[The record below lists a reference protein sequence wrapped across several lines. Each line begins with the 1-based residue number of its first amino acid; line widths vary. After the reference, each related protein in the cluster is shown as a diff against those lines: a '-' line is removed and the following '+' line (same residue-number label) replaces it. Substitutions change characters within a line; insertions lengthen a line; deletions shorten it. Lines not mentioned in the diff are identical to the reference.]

1 MKPETRN
8 PKPHEPLNLRN
19 MKKSDVPRNPNYFDT
34 YINKVEDIELDVALQ
49 QSLVEL
55 DALDMAALRRLGD
68 QVYAPGKWTVRD
80 IIQHITDCER
90 VFCYRALSV
99 GRGDTPKL
107 PGFDE
112 NTYAVN
118 AGANSRSLEEV
129 IAELRLVRQGSI
141 ALFRTFD
148 EAALRRMGVMFNYEL
163 PVLAI
168 GFILAGHQRHHFG
181 VIQERYLPLI
191 Q

>member
-1 MKPETRN
+1 LQNKLTYYT
-8 PKPHEPLNLRN
+8 
-19 MKKSDVPRNPNYFDT
+19 MKKSDIPRNPSYFDT
-34 YINKVEDIELDVALQ
+34 YINKVEDIELDLALQ
-49 QSLVEL
+49 QSLAEL
-55 DALDMAALRRLGD
+55 DALDMDALYRLGD

-99 GRGDTPKL
+99 GRGDTPTL

-112 NTYAVN
+112 NIYALN

-129 IAELRLVRQGSI
+129 IAELRLVRQCSI
-141 ALFRTFD
+141 ALFSTFD
-148 EAALRRMGVMFNYEL
+148 EAALRRTGIMFKFEL
-163 PVLAI
+163 PALAV
-168 GFILAGHQRHHFG
+168 GYILVGHQRHHFG
-181 VIQERYLPLI
+181 VIMERYLPLL